1 MVSDLIGEISEY
13 REYSVTSSQFNFAQT
28 GTSPSGRKFTSSYGA
43 SGAER
48 PLIGNGAFSAEVP
61 ATNRVNILG
70 VGAMPLDLGK
80 AVAMLEKWRVEKR
93 REYVCLI
100 SVHGLVVAQREPT
113 VRSALNHCGLAA
125 EDGMPLVWWSRLAG
139 FPHARRVC
147 GSDLLDEVCAHGVPR
162 KYRHYFYGASPRVLE
177 LLVDRLQRR
186 HPGLIVAGY
195 CSPPFRTLTAVENAE
210 DIAAINEARP
220 DFVWVGLGMP
230 KQEKWMVE
238 HLGQIEATALIG
250 IGAAFDFH
258 AGTKPRAPIWMQ
270 RSGLEWLFRLM
281 TEPRRLA
288 HRYLIDNALF
298 VTYMLQ
304 QVTRWKAHV
313 RDW

>member
-1 MVSDLIGEISEY
+1 MTNSQLNFVRTVDSELN
-13 REYSVTSSQFNFAQT
+13 SAL
-28 GTSPSGRKFTSSYGA
+28 TSSYGLR
-43 SGAER
+43 GAER
-48 PLIGNGAFSAEVP
+48 PGTANGALSAQLT
-61 ATNRVNILG
+61 ANDRVNILG

-80 AVAMLEKWRVEKR
+80 AVAMLEQWRVEGR

-100 SVHGLVVAQREPT
+100 SVHGLVMAQREPA
-113 VRSALNHCGLAA
+113 VRSALNCCGLAA

-139 FPHARRVC
+139 FSQARRVC
-147 GSDLLDEVCAHGVPR
+147 GSDLLDQVCAYGVPR

-186 HPGLIVAGY
+186 HPGLVVAGY
-195 CSPPFRTLTAVENAE
+195 NSPPFRPLSTAE
-210 DIAAINEARP
+210 DAADVAAINETRP

-238 HLGQIEATALIG
+238 HLGKIEATALIG
-250 IGAAFDFH
+250 VGAAFDFH
-258 AGTKPRAPIWMQ
+258 AGTKPRAPVWMQ
-270 RSGLEWLFRLM
+270 RSGLEWLFRLL

-298 VTYMLQ
+298 VGHMLQ
-304 QVTRWKAHV
+304 QVTGRKTYA

>member
-1 MVSDLIGEISEY
+1 MTNSQPNLALRTPSALGGDL
-13 REYSVTSSQFNFAQT
+13 TP
-28 GTSPSGRKFTSSYGA
+28 PSGAK
-43 SGAER
+43 GAER
-48 PLIGNGAFSAEVP
+48 PVVQNGAFSAQP
-61 ATNRVNILG
+61 TTSDRVNILG
-70 VGAMPLDLGK
+70 IDAMPLDLGK
-80 AVAMLEKWRVEKR
+80 AVAILERWRVERR

-100 SVHGLVVAQREPT
+100 SVHGLVVAQRDPAI
-113 VRSALNHCGLAA
+113 RSSLNRCGMAA

-139 FPHARRVC
+139 FSQARRVC
-147 GSDLLDEVCAHGVPR
+147 GSDLLDEVCAYGVPH

-195 CSPPFRTLTAVENAE
+195 SSPPFRPLTAAEDAE
-210 DIAAINEARP
+210 DIAAINESRP

-298 VTYMLQ
+298 IAYMLQ
-304 QVTRWKAHV
+304 QVTGRKAHAQG
-313 RDW
+313 

>member
-1 MVSDLIGEISEY
+1 MTNSQLNLARSGESALGAE
-13 REYSVTSSQFNFAQT
+13 
-28 GTSPSGRKFTSSYGA
+28 FTSSYGPA
-43 SGAER
+43 EAER
-48 PLIGNGAFSAEVP
+48 LVPEDGARSAQPSGN
-61 ATNRVNILG
+61 NRVNILG
-70 VGAMPLDLGK
+70 VGAMPLDLDK
-80 AVAMLEKWRVEKR
+80 ALAMLEQWRLERR

-100 SVHGLVVAQREPT
+100 SVHGLVVAQRDPT
-113 VRSALNHCGLAA
+113 IRGALNHCGLAA

-139 FPHARRVC
+139 FSHARRVC
-147 GSDLLDEVCAHGVPR
+147 GSDLLDKVCASGVPR
-162 KYRHYFYGASPRVLE
+162 KYRHYFYGASPPVLE

-195 CSPPFRTLTAVENAE
+195 RSPPFRPLTPVEQAE
-210 DIAAINEARP
+210 DIAAINEACP

-230 KQEKWMVE
+230 KQERWMVE
-238 HLGQIEATALIG
+238 HLGKIDATALLG
-250 IGAAFDFH
+250 VGAAFDFH

-298 VTYMLQ
+298 IGYTLQ
-304 QVTRWKAHV
+304 QITRGKVHAQDLV
-313 RDW
+313 KGR

>member
-1 MVSDLIGEISEY
+1 MTNSQLNFVRTVNSEL
-13 REYSVTSSQFNFAQT
+13 NGAL
-28 GTSPSGRKFTSSYGA
+28 TSSYGLR
-43 SGAER
+43 GAER
-48 PLIGNGAFSAEVP
+48 PGTANGALSAQLT
-61 ATNRVNILG
+61 ANDKVNILG

-80 AVAMLEKWRVEKR
+80 AVAMLEQWRVEGR

-100 SVHGLVVAQREPT
+100 SVHGLVMAQREPA
-113 VRSALNHCGLAA
+113 VRSALNCCGLAA

-139 FPHARRVC
+139 FSQARRVC
-147 GSDLLDEVCAHGVPR
+147 GSDLLDQVCAYGVPR

-186 HPGLIVAGY
+186 HPGLVVAGY
-195 CSPPFRTLTAVENAE
+195 NSPPFRPLSTAE
-210 DIAAINEARP
+210 DAADVAAINETRP

-238 HLGQIEATALIG
+238 HLGKIEATALIG
-250 IGAAFDFH
+250 VGAAFDFH
-258 AGTKPRAPIWMQ
+258 AGTKPRAPVWMQ
-270 RSGLEWLFRLM
+270 RSGLEWLFRLL
-281 TEPRRLA
+281 TEPRQLA

-298 VTYMLQ
+298 VGHMLQ
-304 QVTRWKAHV
+304 QVTGRKTYA

>member
-1 MVSDLIGEISEY
+1 MTNSQLNFVRTVDSEL
-13 REYSVTSSQFNFAQT
+13 NGAL
-28 GTSPSGRKFTSSYGA
+28 TSSYGLR
-43 SGAER
+43 GAER
-48 PLIGNGAFSAEVP
+48 PGTANGALSAQLT
-61 ATNRVNILG
+61 ANDRVNILG

-80 AVAMLEKWRVEKR
+80 AVAMLEQWRVEGR

-100 SVHGLVVAQREPT
+100 SVHGLVMAQREPA
-113 VRSALNHCGLAA
+113 VRSALNCCGLAA

-139 FPHARRVC
+139 FSQARRVC
-147 GSDLLDEVCAHGVPR
+147 GSDLLDQVCAYGVSR

-186 HPGLIVAGY
+186 HPGLVVAGY
-195 CSPPFRTLTAVENAE
+195 NSPPFRPLSKAE
-210 DIAAINEARP
+210 DAADVAAINETRP

-238 HLGQIEATALIG
+238 HLGKIEATALIG
-250 IGAAFDFH
+250 VGAAFDFH
-258 AGTKPRAPIWMQ
+258 AGTKPRAPVWMQ
-270 RSGLEWLFRLM
+270 RSGLEWLFRLL

-298 VTYMLQ
+298 VGHMLQ
-304 QVTRWKAHV
+304 QVTGRKTYA